1 MMPQKV
7 TGRQFCVTGN
17 RTSLL
22 SWQTQVLAE
31 KDAMDAPWTVEA
43 IGEAIESTME
53 QWPKLLKP
61 MEV

>member
-1 MMPQKV
+1 
-7 TGRQFCVTGN
+7 
-17 RTSLL
+17 
-22 SWQTQVLAE
+22 LAE

-53 QWPKLLKP
+53 HWPKLLKP